1 MVTHLVA
8 PGSDSLYLFRVL
20 ISPEAAEEEC
30 GVNVVFIQCVQDEI
44 RFVGFP
50 CCIDSQRDLLVA
62 SLHAVDGKLAF
73 FAGQYLKL
81 VFLHVAEAVGGCGVG
96 GEAQKQYYNGNEQE
110 KNDGDDYQ
118 CSLCQNQYL
127 HLEKTPP
134 IWRFLYS
141 VVKYMLKIRYFY
153 LCKTFFEN

>member
-81 VFLHVAEAVGGCGVG
+81 VFLHVTEAVGGCGVG
-96 GEAQKQYYNGNEQE
+96 GEAQKQYYGGNEQE
-110 KNDGDDYQ
+110 KNGGGDYQ
-118 CSLCQNQYL
+118 RSLCQNQYL